1 MYKKIR
7 SVKSTVKNQQ
17 SDHRLTDAV
26 KRLKQAQ
33 MKTDR
38 NKVIYKENRRLYNQ
52 ILQTNT
58 LDSPTFNQQR
68 PSLKASGIH
77 RSVSRGKRNQER

>member
-17 SDHRLTDAV
+17 SDHKLTDAV

-52 ILQTNT
+52 IL
-58 LDSPTFNQQR
+58 
-68 PSLKASGIH
+68 
-77 RSVSRGKRNQER
+77 